1 MDTLTLI
8 LYPFIFILDY
18 FFSLI
23 SLALKDYPLIAII
36 FFACLISLIL
46 KPLQGPLRKI
56 ETNIAKKINLIE
68 DEFNKLSINMSGEEK
83 FFLRE
88 KIYKKYSYSPFHSF
102 LQAISFFAL
111 IPFLI
116 SVIIVFEGSWL
127 INNSNIFGV
136 KLSEPDGLLFGF
148 NLLPLLMFVGTY
160 LDSNFRYSNDK
171 SSKNRFLIISIVLF
185 FLVYN
190 MSSALILFWITM
202 NCISMVSHFY
212 NDNES

>member
-1 MDTLTLI
+1 MGTLTSI
-8 LYPFIFILDY
+8 LYPFISILDY
-18 FFSLI
+18 FFNLI
-23 SLALKDYPLIAII
+23 SFALIDYPLMAII

-46 KPLQGPLRKI
+46 KPLQRPLRKI
-56 ETNIAKKINLIE
+56 EINITKKIKIID
-68 DEFNKLSINMSGEEK
+68 DEFNKLSINISGEEK
-83 FFLRE
+83 FFLKE

-160 LDSNFRYSNDK
+160 LDSIFRYNNDK

-190 MSSALILFWITM
+190 MSSSIILFWITM
-202 NCISMVSHFY
+202 NCINMVSHFY
-212 NDNES
+212 NGDKS